1 MAKFTFA
8 DNAAFLL
15 GKQIYTPLR
24 AIVELC
30 ANSYDADA
38 EKVSILYEPT
48 TQILKIIDDG
58 NGMNED
64 GLKEVRELCSSP
76 KIAPDGSIKTSPKKK
91 RRYLGCF
98 GIGISSFLT
107 LGTKL
112 AMLSK
117 KEGFEGVS
125 MILECKKG
133 QTVDIGDIQKW
144 TASFDHGKSHG
155 TIVQIENISPRLQS
169 VLNITNLTPKLATL
183 PISNDFKIFFGLE
196 SILEKKENYEDESR
210 FEITPVNIPVEGL
223 DVELHGK
230 IYVRTPENDHFPVI
244 SPEDRGIYIR
254 VNKRIIEKNIL
265 TEFENELENFRSL
278 YARLRGII
286 DGDIFAKDL
295 LATRADF
302 SFEETYLPQIVEK
315 LKPQV
320 QTAIDNFLEG
330 RAGIIEEQRAQKRQ
344 ARVDEAQGKLEN
356 TNNYCEKLGLSFK
369 FAPQNEAETVILAS
383 QCVQN
388 SILDLD
394 IISQKYNDQYDW
406 VVIWDKEKHERA
418 NYLVMTE
425 VEHLLE
431 NFFKHRHN
439 LSEIFDLLCWDYH
452 EAAVKREAD
461 KYKAAKKNV
470 TEVALVEPD
479 PGRVSKT
486 KHQKEILYRYIDPD
500 SPDNKEITHH
510 IRVYCLR
517 KIIEDAAGKF

>member
-1 MAKFTFA
+1 MGEFVFA
-8 DNAAFLL
+8 DNAVFLL

-30 ANSYDADA
+30 ANAYDADA
-38 EKVSILYEPT
+38 EEVNILYEPT
-48 TQILKIIDDG
+48 MQILKITDDG

-64 GLKEVRELCSSP
+64 DLNELRELCSSS
-76 KIAPDGSIKTSPKKK
+76 KVTQDGSIGKSPRKGRK
-91 RRYLGCF
+91 YLGCF

-112 AMLSK
+112 TILSK
-117 KEGFEGVS
+117 KEDSQGVS
-125 MILECKKG
+125 VILECKEDQK
-133 QTVDIGDIQKW
+133 VWIGDTQKW
-144 TASFDHGKSHG
+144 QASFTHGKPHG
-155 TIVQIENISPRLQS
+155 TILQVENVSPRLQS
-169 VLNITNLTPKLATL
+169 ILNINNLTPKLATL
-183 PISNDFKIFFGLE
+183 PLSNDFKIFFGLE
-196 SILEKKENYEDESR
+196 SILEKKENYEDEAR
-210 FEITPVNIPVEGL
+210 FEITPVSIPVEGL
-223 DVELHGK
+223 DVELTGK
-230 IYVRTPENDHFPVI
+230 IYVRKPENDYFPVI
-244 SPEDRGIYIR
+244 SPEDRGIFVR
-254 VNKRIIEKNIL
+254 VNGRTIEKNIL

-320 QTAIDNFLEG
+320 QKAIDNFLEG
-330 RAGIIEEQRAQKRQ
+330 RATIIEEQRAQKRQ
-344 ARVDEAQGKLEN
+344 ARVDEAQAKLEN

-383 QCVQN
+383 QCVQKG
-388 SILDLD
+388 ILDLD
-394 IISQKYNDQYDW
+394 IINQKYNDQYDW
-406 VVIWDKEKHERA
+406 VVLWDKKKHERT
-418 NYLVMTE
+418 NYLVMIE

-452 EAAVKREAD
+452 EGTVKREGN
-461 KYKAAKKNV
+461 KYKADRKNV
-470 TEVALVEPD
+470 TEVALVDPD
-479 PGRVSKT
+479 PIRFPKT

-517 KIIEDAAGKF
+517 KIIEDAAGKL